1 MECPMCWE
9 LYNQERIA
17 RNLLCGHTYCQVCLE
32 KIFITK
38 RRIECPMCRHKHD
51 PSLKVTSLSRN
62 YVAMELASKHIEVA
76 KKL

>member
-1 MECPMCWE
+1 MCWE
-9 LYNQERIA
+9 LYNSERIA

-62 YVAMELASKHIEVA
+62 YVAMELASKHFEVA